1 MSDTS
6 TEDTIPGDTRTHRLF
21 VIAGLGVALVIVA
34 AARML
39 IGESIPR
46 DFAGEIIWED
56 FGEYLR
62 LRANR
67 VAVAAVVGAALSAAG
82 AVLQSLLRNP
92 LASPYVLGVSTGAAL
107 GVVLAWSGWIVAVG
121 VVGANIAALV
131 GALGTMVVVYAL
143 AQKRGMVD
151 PIGLLLVG
159 VILNSINAAAIMFIQ
174 SLEPTLRGDLL
185 SWMMGHLSDDTT
197 AAMLIGIA
205 VITGVGTAIAAWLG
219 PAMDLATFSDTEARA
234 MGVSLDRLR
243 LILFAVAGVL
253 TAAAVMLAGPIGFV
267 GLICPHAVRLMIGP
281 AHRWVVIGS
290 ALAGG
295 IVIIGADAAT
305 KLLDTGLGIGQLPI
319 GVLTALIG
327 GPVFIAML
335 RPQLGRG
342 GTL

>member
-1 MSDTS
+1 MSDAAASAS
-6 TEDTIPGDTRTHRLF
+6 TPCETRTHRWF
-21 VIAGLGVALVIVA
+21 VIASLAAALLIFA

-46 DFAGEIIWED
+46 DAAGEIIWD
-56 FGEYLR
+56 FFGEYLW
-62 LRANR
+62 LRAGR
-67 VAVAAVVGAALSAAG
+67 VAVAVVVGAALSAAG
-82 AVLQSLLRNP
+82 AILQSLLRNP
-92 LASPYVLGVSTGAAL
+92 LASPYVLGVSTGAAV

-121 VVGANIAALV
+121 VIGANAAALI
-131 GALGTMVVVYAL
+131 GALGTMAIVYAL
-143 AQKRGMVD
+143 AQKRGRID

-174 SLEPTLRGDLL
+174 SLEPNLTTDLM
-185 SWMMGHLSDDTT
+185 SWMMGHLSDNTT
-197 AAMLIGIA
+197 AAMLAGIA
-205 VITGVGTAIAAWLG
+205 GVTLAGVAIAAWLG

-243 LILFAVAGVL
+243 LVLFAVAGVL
-253 TAAAVMLAGPIGFV
+253 TAGAVMLAGPIGFV

-290 ALAGG
+290 AMAGG
-295 IVIIGADAAT
+295 IVVIGADAAT
-305 KLLDTGLGIGQLPI
+305 KLIDTGLSVGQLPI

-342 GTL
+342 GEL